1 MVEELN
7 SLDREGDIL
16 PTYAARVARM
26 LYLRQ
31 YCSEQHLVFQTEL
44 LLIRTAES
52 KLKKWLIDLH
62 GPFGLKQLRASIEAE
77 LRSLIKEKLKNL
89 DSGPLF
95 PVLTDEVSG
104 ISFDF
109 LFLDQN

>member
-7 SLDREGDIL
+7 NLGRESDIL
-16 PTYAARVARM
+16 PIYAARVARM
-26 LYLRQ
+26 LYLKQ
-31 YCSEQHLVFQTEL
+31 SCSEQHLVFQTEL
-44 LLIRTAES
+44 LLVRTAEL
-52 KLKKWLIDLH
+52 KLKRWLIGLH
-62 GPFGLKQLRASIEAE
+62 GSSGLKQFRASIESE

-95 PVLTDEVSG
+95 SVLTDEVSKV
-104 ISFDF
+104 SFNF

>member
-7 SLDREGDIL
+7 SLEREGDIL

-26 LYLRQ
+26 LYLKQ
-31 YCSEQHLVFQTEL
+31 FCSENHLVLQTEL
-44 LLIRTAES
+44 VLIRTAEL
-52 KLKKWLIDLH
+52 KLKKWLTDLH
-62 GPFGLKQLRASIEAE
+62 GPSGLKQLRASIEAE

-89 DSGPLF
+89 DSGPLL
-95 PVLTDEVSG
+95 PVLTDEVSEVP
-104 ISFDF
+104 FDF